1 MNDNVKKKDLK
12 NEVIQEEVVIE
23 EVEKT
28 DEEKEI
34 ENLLN
39 LEKPA
44 ILEENYKVVRK
55 KSDEVK
61 ALVKEID
68 VTNAGTILNFGAK
81 PAEELSQISNE
92 ILRTSKNVEN
102 IEATAII
109 KNLTKLIKKVD
120 ISDFEKAPKKETGIL
135 SIFSKIFNS
144 GKNLIAKY
152 ENMNKE
158 IEVITKELLQYKVDI
173 EKDQNDLKSLYE
185 AVSKHSIEINDYILA
200 TELAEEEVQKK
211 LDDIKNTVNV
221 DENDKNRE
229 IAKTQTLLDMISQK
243 RYDLETVKA
252 VSLQTLPM
260 IEIMAKNNIGLARK
274 IHSSLITTLPIFVNA
289 IILALQTRKQI
300 LLKNTF
306 VTLDKT
312 TEELMERNTINIVR
326 TSKEIV
332 EVANTSPISIES
344 LKRNFEIVQQG
355 IKETKE
361 KQEKARKDRINN
373 IKLLNQLN
381 AEIEKNKIMKLD

>member
-1 MNDNVKKKDLK
+1 MKKEDLK
-12 NEVIQEEVVIE
+12 DEVIQGEVVIE

-55 KSDEVK
+55 QSSEVK

-135 SIFSKIFNS
+135 SIFSKVFNS
-144 GKNLIAKY
+144 GKNLKAKY

-211 LDDIKNTVNV
+211 LDDIKDTVNV

-243 RYDLETVKA
+243 KYDLETVKA

-300 LLKNTF
+300 VLKNTF

-312 TEELMERNTINIVR
+312 TEELMERNAVNIVR
-326 TSKEIV
+326 TSKEIA

-381 AEIEKNKIMKLD
+381 AEMEKNKIMKLD

>member
-1 MNDNVKKKDLK
+1 MKKEDLK
-12 NEVIQEEVVIE
+12 DEVIQGEVVIE

-44 ILEENYKVVRK
+44 ILEENYKFVRK
-55 KSDEVK
+55 QSSEVK

-135 SIFSKIFNS
+135 SIFSKVFNS

-211 LDDIKNTVNV
+211 LDDIKDTVNV

-243 RYDLETVKA
+243 KYDLETVKA

-300 LLKNTF
+300 VLKNTF

-312 TEELMERNTINIVR
+312 TEELMERNAVNIVR
-326 TSKEIV
+326 TSKEIA

-381 AEIEKNKIMKLD
+381 AEMEKNKIMKLD

>member
-1 MNDNVKKKDLK
+1 MKKEDLK
-12 NEVIQEEVVIE
+12 DEVIQGEVVIE

-55 KSDEVK
+55 QSSEVK

-135 SIFSKIFNS
+135 SIFSKVFNS

-158 IEVITKELLQYKVDI
+158 IEVIAKELLQYKVDI

-243 RYDLETVKA
+243 KYDLETVKA

-300 LLKNTF
+300 VLKNTF

-312 TEELMERNTINIVR
+312 TEELMERNAVNIVR
-326 TSKEIV
+326 TSKEIA

-381 AEIEKNKIMKLD
+381 AEMEKNKIMKLD

>member
-1 MNDNVKKKDLK
+1 MKKGLG
-12 NEVIQEEVVIE
+12 
-23 EVEKT
+23 
-28 DEEKEI
+28 
-34 ENLLN
+34 
-39 LEKPA
+39 KPA

-55 KSDEVK
+55 QSSEVK

-135 SIFSKIFNS
+135 SIFSKVFNS

-158 IEVITKELLQYKVDI
+158 IEVIAKELLQYKVDI

-243 RYDLETVKA
+243 KYDLETVKA

-300 LLKNTF
+300 VLKNTF

-312 TEELMERNTINIVR
+312 TEELMERNAVNIVR
-326 TSKEIV
+326 TSKEIA

-381 AEIEKNKIMKLD
+381 AEMEKNKIMKLD

>member
-1 MNDNVKKKDLK
+1 MKKEDLK
-12 NEVIQEEVVIE
+12 DEVIQGEVVIE

-55 KSDEVK
+55 QSSEVK

-135 SIFSKIFNS
+135 SIFSKVFNS

-211 LDDIKNTVNV
+211 LDDIKDTVNV

-243 RYDLETVKA
+243 KYDLETVKA
-252 VSLQTLPM
+252 VSLQTLTM
-260 IEIMAKNNIGLARK
+260 IEIMATNNIGLARK

-300 LLKNTF
+300 VLKNTF

-312 TEELMERNTINIVR
+312 TEELMERNAVNIVR
-326 TSKEIV
+326 TSKEIA

-381 AEIEKNKIMKLD
+381 AEMEKNKIMKLD

>member
-1 MNDNVKKKDLK
+1 MKKENLKD
-12 NEVIQEEVVIE
+12 EVIQGEVVIE

-55 KSDEVK
+55 QSSEVK

-135 SIFSKIFNS
+135 SIFSKVFNS

-243 RYDLETVKA
+243 KYDLETVKA

-300 LLKNTF
+300 VLKNTF

-312 TEELMERNTINIVR
+312 TEELMERNAVNIVR
-326 TSKEIV
+326 TSKEIA

-381 AEIEKNKIMKLD
+381 AEMEKNKIMKLD

>member
-1 MNDNVKKKDLK
+1 MKKEDLK
-12 NEVIQEEVVIE
+12 DEVIQGEVVIE

-44 ILEENYKVVRK
+44 ILEENYKVIRKQSNEVR
-55 KSDEVK
+55 

-135 SIFSKIFNS
+135 SIFSKVFNS

-158 IEVITKELLQYKVDI
+158 IEVIAKELLQYKVDI

-243 RYDLETVKA
+243 KYDLETVKA

-300 LLKNTF
+300 VLKNTF

-312 TEELMERNTINIVR
+312 TEELMERNAVNIVR
-326 TSKEIV
+326 TSKEIA

-381 AEIEKNKIMKLD
+381 AEMEKNKIMKLD

>member
-1 MNDNVKKKDLK
+1 MKKENLKD
-12 NEVIQEEVVIE
+12 EVIQGEVVIE
-23 EVEKT
+23 KVEKT

-55 KSDEVK
+55 QSSEVK

-135 SIFSKIFNS
+135 SIFSKVFNS

-211 LDDIKNTVNV
+211 LDDIKDTVNV

-243 RYDLETVKA
+243 KYDLETVKA

-300 LLKNTF
+300 VLKNTF

-312 TEELMERNTINIVR
+312 TEELMERNAVNIVR
-326 TSKEIV
+326 TSKEIA

-381 AEIEKNKIMKLD
+381 AEMEKNKIMKLD

>member
-1 MNDNVKKKDLK
+1 MEKEDLK
-12 NEVIQEEVVIE
+12 DEVIQGEVVIE

-55 KSDEVK
+55 QSSEVK

-135 SIFSKIFNS
+135 SIFSKVFNS

-211 LDDIKNTVNV
+211 LDDIKDTVNV

-243 RYDLETVKA
+243 KYDLETVKA

-300 LLKNTF
+300 VLKNTF

-312 TEELMERNTINIVR
+312 TEELMERNAVNIVR
-326 TSKEIV
+326 TSKEIA

-381 AEIEKNKIMKLD
+381 AEMEKNKIMKLD

>member
-1 MNDNVKKKDLK
+1 MKKEDLK
-12 NEVIQEEVVIE
+12 DEVIQGEVVIE

-28 DEEKEI
+28 EEEKEI

-44 ILEENYKVVRK
+44 ILEENYKVIRKQSNEVR
-55 KSDEVK
+55 

-135 SIFSKIFNS
+135 SIFSKVFNS

-243 RYDLETVKA
+243 KYDLEIVKA

-300 LLKNTF
+300 VLKNTF

-312 TEELMERNTINIVR
+312 TEELMERNAVNIVR
-326 TSKEIV
+326 TSKEIA

-381 AEIEKNKIMKLD
+381 AEMEKNKIMKLD

>member
-1 MNDNVKKKDLK
+1 MKKEDLK
-12 NEVIQEEVVIE
+12 DEVIQGEVVIE

-55 KSDEVK
+55 QSNEVK

-135 SIFSKIFNS
+135 SIFSKVFNS

-211 LDDIKNTVNV
+211 LDDIKDTVNV
-221 DENDKNRE
+221 DESDKNRE

-243 RYDLETVKA
+243 KYDLETVKA

-300 LLKNTF
+300 VLKNTF

-312 TEELMERNTINIVR
+312 TEELMERNAVNIVR
-326 TSKEIV
+326 TSKEIA

-381 AEIEKNKIMKLD
+381 AEMEKNKIMKLD

>member
-1 MNDNVKKKDLK
+1 MKKEDLK
-12 NEVIQEEVVIE
+12 DEVIQGEVVIE

-55 KSDEVK
+55 QSSEVR

-135 SIFSKIFNS
+135 SIFSKVFNS

-211 LDDIKNTVNV
+211 LDDIKDTVNV

-243 RYDLETVKA
+243 KYDLETVKA

-300 LLKNTF
+300 VLKNTF

-312 TEELMERNTINIVR
+312 TEELMERNAVNIVR
-326 TSKEIV
+326 TSKEIA

-381 AEIEKNKIMKLD
+381 AEMEKNKIMKLD

>member
-1 MNDNVKKKDLK
+1 MKKEDLK
-12 NEVIQEEVVIE
+12 DEVIQGEVVIE

-55 KSDEVK
+55 QSSEVK

-135 SIFSKIFNS
+135 SIFSKVFNS

-243 RYDLETVKA
+243 KYDLETVKA

-300 LLKNTF
+300 VLKNTF

-312 TEELMERNTINIVR
+312 TEELMERNAVNIVR
-326 TSKEIV
+326 TSKEIA

-381 AEIEKNKIMKLD
+381 AEMEKNKIMKLD

>member
-1 MNDNVKKKDLK
+1 MKKEDLK
-12 NEVIQEEVVIE
+12 DEAIQGEVVIE

-44 ILEENYKVVRK
+44 ILEENYKVIRKQSNEVR
-55 KSDEVK
+55 

-135 SIFSKIFNS
+135 SIFSKVFNS

-211 LDDIKNTVNV
+211 LDDIKDTVNV

-243 RYDLETVKA
+243 KYDLETVKA

-300 LLKNTF
+300 VLKNTF

-312 TEELMERNTINIVR
+312 TEELMERNAVNIVR
-326 TSKEIV
+326 TSKEIA

-381 AEIEKNKIMKLD
+381 AEMEKNKIMKLD

>member
-1 MNDNVKKKDLK
+1 MKKEDLK
-12 NEVIQEEVVIE
+12 DEVIQGEVVIE

-55 KSDEVK
+55 QSSEVK

-135 SIFSKIFNS
+135 SIFSKVFNS

-158 IEVITKELLQYKVDI
+158 IEVIAKELLQYKVDI

-211 LDDIKNTVNV
+211 LDDIKDTVNV
-221 DENDKNRE
+221 DKNDKNRE

-243 RYDLETVKA
+243 KYDLETVKA

-300 LLKNTF
+300 VLKNTF

-312 TEELMERNTINIVR
+312 TEELMERNAVNIVR
-326 TSKEIV
+326 TSKEIA

-381 AEIEKNKIMKLD
+381 AEMEKNKIMKLD

>member
-1 MNDNVKKKDLK
+1 MKKEDLK
-12 NEVIQEEVVIE
+12 DEIIQGEVVIE

-55 KSDEVK
+55 QSSEVK

-135 SIFSKIFNS
+135 SIFSKVFNS

-211 LDDIKNTVNV
+211 LDDIKDTVNV

-243 RYDLETVKA
+243 KYDLETVKA

-300 LLKNTF
+300 VLKNTF

-312 TEELMERNTINIVR
+312 TEELMERNAVNIVR
-326 TSKEIV
+326 TSKEIA

-381 AEIEKNKIMKLD
+381 AEMEKNKIMKLD

>member
-1 MNDNVKKKDLK
+1 MKKENLKD
-12 NEVIQEEVVIE
+12 EVIQGEVVIE

-55 KSDEVK
+55 QSSEVK

-135 SIFSKIFNS
+135 SIFSKVFNS

-211 LDDIKNTVNV
+211 LDDIKDTVNV

-243 RYDLETVKA
+243 KYDLETVKA

-300 LLKNTF
+300 VLKNTF

-312 TEELMERNTINIVR
+312 TEELMERNAVNIVR
-326 TSKEIV
+326 TSKEIA

-381 AEIEKNKIMKLD
+381 AEMEKNKIMKLD

>member
-1 MNDNVKKKDLK
+1 MKKEDLK
-12 NEVIQEEVVIE
+12 DEVIQGEVVIE

-44 ILEENYKVVRK
+44 ILEENYKVIRKQSNEVR
-55 KSDEVK
+55 

-135 SIFSKIFNS
+135 SIFSKVFNS

-211 LDDIKNTVNV
+211 LDDIKDTVNV

-243 RYDLETVKA
+243 KYDLETVKA

-300 LLKNTF
+300 VLKNTF

-312 TEELMERNTINIVR
+312 TEELMERNAVNIVR
-326 TSKEIV
+326 TSKEIA

-381 AEIEKNKIMKLD
+381 AEMEKNKIMKLD

>member
-1 MNDNVKKKDLK
+1 MKKEDLK
-12 NEVIQEEVVIE
+12 DEVIQGEVVIE

-55 KSDEVK
+55 QSSEVK

-92 ILRTSKNVEN
+92 ILRTSKNIEN

-135 SIFSKIFNS
+135 SIFSKVFNS

-158 IEVITKELLQYKVDI
+158 IEVIAKELLQYKVDI

-211 LDDIKNTVNV
+211 LDDIKDTVNV

-243 RYDLETVKA
+243 KYDLETVKA

-300 LLKNTF
+300 VLKNTF

-312 TEELMERNTINIVR
+312 TEELMERNAVNIVR
-326 TSKEIV
+326 TSKEIA

-381 AEIEKNKIMKLD
+381 AEMEKNKIMKLD

>member
-1 MNDNVKKKDLK
+1 MKKEDLK
-12 NEVIQEEVVIE
+12 DEVIQGEVVIE

-55 KSDEVK
+55 QSSEVK

-81 PAEELSQISNE
+81 PAEELSQILNE

-135 SIFSKIFNS
+135 SIFSKVFNS

-211 LDDIKNTVNV
+211 LDDIKDTVNV

-243 RYDLETVKA
+243 KYDLETVKA

-289 IILALQTRKQI
+289 IIVALQTRKQI
-300 LLKNTF
+300 VLKNTF

-312 TEELMERNTINIVR
+312 TEELMERNAVNIVR
-326 TSKEIV
+326 TSKEIA

-381 AEIEKNKIMKLD
+381 AEMEKNKIMKLD

>member
-1 MNDNVKKKDLK
+1 MKKEDLK
-12 NEVIQEEVVIE
+12 DEVIQGEVVIE

-55 KSDEVK
+55 QSSEVR

-135 SIFSKIFNS
+135 SIFSKVFNS

-158 IEVITKELLQYKVDI
+158 IEVIAKELLQYKVNI

-243 RYDLETVKA
+243 KYDLETVKA

-300 LLKNTF
+300 VLKNTF

-312 TEELMERNTINIVR
+312 TEELMERNAVNIVR
-326 TSKEIV
+326 TSKEIA

-381 AEIEKNKIMKLD
+381 AEMEKNKIMKLD

>member
-1 MNDNVKKKDLK
+1 MKKEDLK
-12 NEVIQEEVVIE
+12 DEVIQGEVVIE

-55 KSDEVK
+55 QSSEVK

-135 SIFSKIFNS
+135 SIFSKVFNS

-211 LDDIKNTVNV
+211 LDDIKDTVNV

-243 RYDLETVKA
+243 KYDLEIVKA

-300 LLKNTF
+300 VLKNTF

-312 TEELMERNTINIVR
+312 TEELMERNAVNIVR
-326 TSKEIV
+326 TSKEIA

-381 AEIEKNKIMKLD
+381 AEMEKNKIMKLD

>member
-1 MNDNVKKKDLK
+1 MKKEDLK
-12 NEVIQEEVVIE
+12 DEVIQGEVVIE

-55 KSDEVK
+55 QSSEVR

-68 VTNAGTILNFGAK
+68 VTNAGTSLNFGAK

-135 SIFSKIFNS
+135 SIFSKVFNS

-158 IEVITKELLQYKVDI
+158 IEVIAKELLQYKVDI

-243 RYDLETVKA
+243 KYDLETVKA

-300 LLKNTF
+300 VLKNTF

-312 TEELMERNTINIVR
+312 TEELMERNAVNIVR
-326 TSKEIV
+326 TSKEIA

-381 AEIEKNKIMKLD
+381 AEMEKNKIMKLD

>member
-1 MNDNVKKKDLK
+1 MKKEDLK
-12 NEVIQEEVVIE
+12 DEVIQGEVVIE

-55 KSDEVK
+55 QSNEVK

-135 SIFSKIFNS
+135 SIFSKVFNS

-211 LDDIKNTVNV
+211 LDDIKDTVNV

-243 RYDLETVKA
+243 KYDLETVKA

-300 LLKNTF
+300 VLKNTF

-312 TEELMERNTINIVR
+312 TEELMERNAVNIVR
-326 TSKEIV
+326 TSKEIA

-381 AEIEKNKIMKLD
+381 AEMEKNKIMKLD

>member
-1 MNDNVKKKDLK
+1 MNNNVKKEDLK
-12 NEVIQEEVVIE
+12 DEVVVIE

-55 KSDEVK
+55 QSSEVK

-135 SIFSKIFNS
+135 SIFSKVFNS

-158 IEVITKELLQYKVDI
+158 IEVIAKELLQYKVDI

-243 RYDLETVKA
+243 KYDLETVKA

-300 LLKNTF
+300 VLKNTF

-312 TEELMERNTINIVR
+312 TEELMERNAVNIVR
-326 TSKEIV
+326 TSKEIA

-381 AEIEKNKIMKLD
+381 AEMEKNKIMKLD

>member
-1 MNDNVKKKDLK
+1 MKKEDLK
-12 NEVIQEEVVIE
+12 DEVIQGEVVIE

-44 ILEENYKVVRK
+44 ILEENYKVIRKQSNEVR
-55 KSDEVK
+55 

-135 SIFSKIFNS
+135 SIFSKVFNS

-243 RYDLETVKA
+243 KYDLETVKA

-300 LLKNTF
+300 VLKNTF

-312 TEELMERNTINIVR
+312 TEELMERNAVNIVR
-326 TSKEIV
+326 TSKEIA

-381 AEIEKNKIMKLD
+381 AEMEKNKIMKLD

>member
-1 MNDNVKKKDLK
+1 MKKEELKD
-12 NEVIQEEVVIE
+12 EVIQGEVVIE

-55 KSDEVK
+55 QSSEVR

-135 SIFSKIFNS
+135 SIFSKVFNS

-158 IEVITKELLQYKVDI
+158 IEVIAKELLQYKVDI

-243 RYDLETVKA
+243 KYDLETVKA

-300 LLKNTF
+300 VLKNTF

-312 TEELMERNTINIVR
+312 TEELMERNAVNIVR
-326 TSKEIV
+326 TSKEIA

-381 AEIEKNKIMKLD
+381 AEMEKNKIMKLD

>member
-1 MNDNVKKKDLK
+1 MKKEDLK
-12 NEVIQEEVVIE
+12 DEVIQGEVVIE

-55 KSDEVK
+55 QSSEVK

-135 SIFSKIFNS
+135 SIFSKVFNS

-158 IEVITKELLQYKVDI
+158 IEVIAKELLQYKVDI
-173 EKDQNDLKSLYE
+173 EKDQNDLKSL
-185 AVSKHSIEINDYILA
+185 SFCNF
-200 TELAEEEVQKK
+200 
-211 LDDIKNTVNV
+211 
-221 DENDKNRE
+221 
-229 IAKTQTLLDMISQK
+229 
-243 RYDLETVKA
+243 
-252 VSLQTLPM
+252 
-260 IEIMAKNNIGLARK
+260 
-274 IHSSLITTLPIFVNA
+274 PIF
-289 IILALQTRKQI
+289 IIFI
-300 LLKNTF
+300 YIHCIF
-306 VTLDKT
+306 Y
-312 TEELMERNTINIVR
+312 II
-326 TSKEIV
+326 
-332 EVANTSPISIES
+332 
-344 LKRNFEIVQQG
+344 
-355 IKETKE
+355 
-361 KQEKARKDRINN
+361 
-373 IKLLNQLN
+373 
-381 AEIEKNKIMKLD
+381 

>member
-1 MNDNVKKKDLK
+1 MKKEDLK
-12 NEVIQEEVVIE
+12 DEVIQGEVVIE

-55 KSDEVK
+55 QSSEVK

-135 SIFSKIFNS
+135 SIFSKVFNS

-158 IEVITKELLQYKVDI
+158 IEIITKELLQYKVDI

-211 LDDIKNTVNV
+211 LDDIKDTVNV

-243 RYDLETVKA
+243 KYDLETVKA

-300 LLKNTF
+300 VLKNTF

-312 TEELMERNTINIVR
+312 TEELMERNAVNIVR
-326 TSKEIV
+326 TSKEIA

-381 AEIEKNKIMKLD
+381 AEMEKNKIMKLD

>member
-1 MNDNVKKKDLK
+1 MKKEDLK
-12 NEVIQEEVVIE
+12 DEVIQGEVVIE

-55 KSDEVK
+55 QSSEVK

-135 SIFSKIFNS
+135 SFFSKVFNS

-158 IEVITKELLQYKVDI
+158 IEVIAKELLQYKVDI

-243 RYDLETVKA
+243 KYDLETVKA

-300 LLKNTF
+300 VLKNTF

-312 TEELMERNTINIVR
+312 TEELMERNAVNIVR
-326 TSKEIV
+326 TSKEIA

-381 AEIEKNKIMKLD
+381 AEMEKNKIMKLD

>member
-1 MNDNVKKKDLK
+1 MKKEDLK
-12 NEVIQEEVVIE
+12 DEAIQGEVVIE

-55 KSDEVK
+55 QSSEVK

-135 SIFSKIFNS
+135 SIFSKVFNS

-211 LDDIKNTVNV
+211 LDDIKDTVNV

-243 RYDLETVKA
+243 KYDLETVKA

-300 LLKNTF
+300 VLKNTF

-312 TEELMERNTINIVR
+312 TEELMERNAVNIVR
-326 TSKEIV
+326 TSKEIA

-381 AEIEKNKIMKLD
+381 AEMEKNKIMKLD

>member
-1 MNDNVKKKDLK
+1 MKKEDLK
-12 NEVIQEEVVIE
+12 DEVIQGEVVIE

-55 KSDEVK
+55 QSSEVK

-135 SIFSKIFNS
+135 SIFSKVFNS

-211 LDDIKNTVNV
+211 LDDIKDTVNV

-243 RYDLETVKA
+243 KYDLETVKA

-300 LLKNTF
+300 VLKNTF

-312 TEELMERNTINIVR
+312 TEELMERNAVNIVR
-326 TSKEIV
+326 TSKEIA

-381 AEIEKNKIMKLD
+381 AEMEKNKIMKLD

>member
-1 MNDNVKKKDLK
+1 MKKEDLK
-12 NEVIQEEVVIE
+12 DEVIQGEVVIE

-55 KSDEVK
+55 QSSEVK

-135 SIFSKIFNS
+135 SIFSKVFNS

-158 IEVITKELLQYKVDI
+158 IEVIAKELLQYKVDI

-211 LDDIKNTVNV
+211 LDDIKDTVNV

-243 RYDLETVKA
+243 KYDLETVKA

-300 LLKNTF
+300 VLKNTF

-312 TEELMERNTINIVR
+312 TEELMERNAVNIVR
-326 TSKEIV
+326 TSKEIA

-381 AEIEKNKIMKLD
+381 AEMEKNKIMKLD

>member
-1 MNDNVKKKDLK
+1 MKKEELKD
-12 NEVIQEEVVIE
+12 EVIQGEVVIE

-55 KSDEVK
+55 QSSEVR

-68 VTNAGTILNFGAK
+68 ATNAGTILNFGAK

-135 SIFSKIFNS
+135 SIFSKVFNS

-158 IEVITKELLQYKVDI
+158 IEVIAKELLQYKVDI

-243 RYDLETVKA
+243 KYDLETVKA

-300 LLKNTF
+300 VLKNTF

-312 TEELMERNTINIVR
+312 TEELMERNAVNIVR
-326 TSKEIV
+326 TSKEIA

-381 AEIEKNKIMKLD
+381 AEMEKNKIMKLD

>member
-1 MNDNVKKKDLK
+1 MKKEDLK
-12 NEVIQEEVVIE
+12 DEVIQGEVVIE

-55 KSDEVK
+55 QSSEVK

-135 SIFSKIFNS
+135 SIFSKVFNS

-211 LDDIKNTVNV
+211 LDDIKDTVNV

-243 RYDLETVKA
+243 KYDLETVKA

-300 LLKNTF
+300 VLKNTF

-312 TEELMERNTINIVR
+312 TEELMERNAVNIVR
-326 TSKEIV
+326 TSKEIA

-361 KQEKARKDRINN
+361 KQEKARKDRTNN

-381 AEIEKNKIMKLD
+381 AEMEKNKIMKLD

>member
-1 MNDNVKKKDLK
+1 MKKEDLK
-12 NEVIQEEVVIE
+12 DEVIQGEVVIE

-28 DEEKEI
+28 EEEKEI

-44 ILEENYKVVRK
+44 ILEENYKVIRKQSNEVR
-55 KSDEVK
+55 

-135 SIFSKIFNS
+135 SIFSKVFNS

-243 RYDLETVKA
+243 KYDLETVKA

-300 LLKNTF
+300 VLKNTF

-312 TEELMERNTINIVR
+312 TEELMERNAVNIVR
-326 TSKEIV
+326 TSKEIA

-381 AEIEKNKIMKLD
+381 AEMEKNKIMKLD

>member
-1 MNDNVKKKDLK
+1 MKKEDLK
-12 NEVIQEEVVIE
+12 DEVIQGEVVIE

-55 KSDEVK
+55 QSSEVK

-135 SIFSKIFNS
+135 SIFSKVFNS

-211 LDDIKNTVNV
+211 LDDIKDTVNV

-243 RYDLETVKA
+243 KYDLETVKA

-300 LLKNTF
+300 VLKNTF
-306 VTLDKT
+306 VALDKT
-312 TEELMERNTINIVR
+312 TEELMERNAVNIVR
-326 TSKEIV
+326 TSKEIA

-381 AEIEKNKIMKLD
+381 AEMEKNKIMKLD

>member
-1 MNDNVKKKDLK
+1 MKKEDLK
-12 NEVIQEEVVIE
+12 DEVIQEEVVIE

-55 KSDEVK
+55 QSSEVK

-135 SIFSKIFNS
+135 SIFSKVFNS

-158 IEVITKELLQYKVDI
+158 IEVIAKELLQYKVDI

-243 RYDLETVKA
+243 KYDLETVKA

-300 LLKNTF
+300 VLKNTF

-312 TEELMERNTINIVR
+312 TEELMERNAVNIVR
-326 TSKEIV
+326 TSKEIA

-381 AEIEKNKIMKLD
+381 AEMEKNKIMKLD

>member
-1 MNDNVKKKDLK
+1 MKKEDLK
-12 NEVIQEEVVIE
+12 DEVIQGEVVIE

-55 KSDEVK
+55 QSSEVR

-135 SIFSKIFNS
+135 SIFSKVFNS

-158 IEVITKELLQYKVDI
+158 IEVIAKELLQYKVDI

-243 RYDLETVKA
+243 KYDLETVKA

-300 LLKNTF
+300 VLKNTF

-312 TEELMERNTINIVR
+312 TEELMERNAVNIVR
-326 TSKEIV
+326 TSKEIA

-381 AEIEKNKIMKLD
+381 AEMEKNKIMKLD

>member
-1 MNDNVKKKDLK
+1 MKKEDLK
-12 NEVIQEEVVIE
+12 DEVIQGEVVIE

-55 KSDEVK
+55 QSSEVK

-135 SIFSKIFNS
+135 SIFSKVFNS

-211 LDDIKNTVNV
+211 LDDIKDTVNV

-243 RYDLETVKA
+243 KYDLETVKA

-300 LLKNTF
+300 VLKNTF

-312 TEELMERNTINIVR
+312 TEELMERNAVNIVR
-326 TSKEIV
+326 TSKEIA

-381 AEIEKNKIMKLD
+381 AEMKKNKIMKLD